1 MASRSTTASAP
12 SAPNYTGPFI
22 VVTGLFLIFGFLTNL
37 NSNLSPKLEDIFHL
51 SHAWSNLVTTSWF
64 FAYLVFSVPAS
75 KVIEKVGYKRTMVI
89 SLFVMVVGALLFVPA
104 ANLVSFPLFLTAS
117 FVLATGVCGLQTSA
131 NPYVSIL
138 GPESSAPA
146 RLTLAQAFNSLGTA
160 MAPIVVGVFILTDP
174 AKVKDQAAIAHTVQA
189 PYIAIACALLAL
201 AFIIMGMHLPAI
213 TGTRDFRPAQGADAI
228 AGRSIW
234 TYRHTVLA
242 MIGIFLYVGLEIALA
257 ANAIKFFE
265 TQGSAMDDYL
275 RWAQPFAH
283 AVSRFYPQGIGE
295 KEVAAGLA
303 FCYPLAMMIG
313 RFAGT
318 VLMKTI
324 KANKL
329 LAYPRR
335 FGSCPDGRGDVLDG
349 PRRHLELDPL
359 RLRQLHHVSDHLRAR
374 HRRIGSADQQG
385 LGRDHDRQFRWSS
398 DSAALRADRRQSGL
412 PARISAG
419 HRLLPVHDLLRR
431 VGIQTGSL
439 GCRLGFLQRQ
449 LIKLSSP
456 PARRR
461 ACCFCRLLRRAR
473 QKSRAAAG
481 VSGHRTA
488 GSLPQ
493 TATGDCTAPRQ
504 ELQRIAT
511 RFARERDNLNRPEA
525 NAAARNL
532 KKYD

>member
-1 MASRSTTASAP
+1 MASRSTTAAAP
-12 SAPNYTGPFI
+12 SAPNYTVPFI
-22 VVTGLFLIFGFLTNL
+22 IVTGLFLIFGFLTNL

-51 SHAWSNLVTTSWF
+51 THAWSNLVTSSWF
-64 FAYLVFSVPAS
+64 FAYLLFSVPAA

-104 ANLVSFPLFLTAS
+104 AAMATTTIGFPFFLTAS

-174 AKVKDQAAIAHTVQA
+174 AKVKDQAAIAHTVQG

-201 AFIIMGMHLPAI
+201 GFIIMGMHLPAI
-213 TGTRDFRPAQGADAI
+213 TGTRDFRPSKDGPAI
-228 AGRSIW
+228 RGRSIW

-283 AVSRFYPQGIGE
+283 AVSGLYPQGIGL
-295 KEVAAGLA
+295 KEVAAVLA

-318 VLMKTI
+318 VLMKSV
-324 KANKL
+324 KAHKL
-329 LAYPRR
+329 LAVLGVLGVALMIVGMVTTGHVAIWSLILCGFANSIMYPTIFALGIAELGPLTSKGSGVITIGN
-335 FGSCPDGRGDVLDG
+335 FGGAVIP
-349 PRRHLELDPL
+349 PL
-359 RLRQLHHVSDHLRAR
+359 FGLV
-374 HRRIGSADQQG
+374 ADM
-385 LGRDHDRQFRWSS
+385 
-398 DSAALRADRRQSGL
+398 
-412 PARISAG
+412 AG
-419 HRLLPVHDLLRR
+419 YQHAFLLV
-431 VGIQTGSL
+431 I
-439 GCRLGFLQRQ
+439 
-449 LIKLSSP
+449 
-456 PARRR
+456 
-461 ACCFCRLLRRAR
+461 ACYLFMIFY
-473 QKSRAAAG
+473 G
-481 VSGHRTA
+481 VSGYK
-488 GSLPQ
+488 
-493 TATGDCTAPRQ
+493 
-504 ELQRIAT
+504 
-511 RFARERDNLNRPEA
+511 PE
-525 NAAARNL
+525 
-532 KKYD
+532 K